1 MVSIKAG
8 VEHLRDKF
16 TSLPA
21 DEFDIEHHGTIVE
34 DALPDIIRS
43 SGDILVN
50 VHTKTK
56 DNELQMH
63 LDIQD
68 SKLTE
73 LKQSAAATMISD
85 IHNRRPM
92 TGGASENRPFNRR
105 IALPSAKERS
115 VYSREESD
123 GESAYGDNNI
133 DTEDEITRNGLKKS
147 SSILIAQEERRK
159 LSSSNHP

>member
-21 DEFDIEHHGTIVE
+21 NEFDIEHHGTIVE
-34 DALPDIIRS
+34 DALPDVIRS

-56 DNELQMH
+56 DNELQRR

-68 SKLTE
+68 SKFTE
-73 LKQSAAATMISD
+73 LKQSAAATISD

-92 TGGASENRPFNRR
+92 TGGATENRPFNRR
-105 IALPSAKERS
+105 ITLPSAKERS

-123 GESAYGDNNI
+123 GEESAYGDNNI
-133 DTEDEITRNGLKKS
+133 DAEDEITRNGLKKS
-147 SSILIAQEERRK
+147 SSIILAQSKR
-159 LSSSNHP
+159 L

>member
-8 VEHLRDKF
+8 VEHLLDKF
-16 TSLPA
+16 TTLPA

-43 SGDILVN
+43 SGDVLVN

-68 SKLTE
+68 SKFTE
-73 LKQSAAATMISD
+73 LKQSAAAAISD

-92 TGGASENRPFNRR
+92 TGGATENRPFNRR
-105 IALPSAKERS
+105 ISLPSAKERS

-147 SSILIAQEERRK
+147 SSYILIAQEERRK